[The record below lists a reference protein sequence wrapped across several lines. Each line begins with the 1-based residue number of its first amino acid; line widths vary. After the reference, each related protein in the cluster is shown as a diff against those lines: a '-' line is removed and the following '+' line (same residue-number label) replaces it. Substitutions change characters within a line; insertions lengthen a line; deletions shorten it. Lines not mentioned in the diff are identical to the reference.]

1 MKIVALTLVAFV
13 ALAGASCP
21 YAAPAPAYSAP
32 AAPSGYPA
40 PPCPTNYLFSC
51 QPNLAPAPCAQE
63 AQAPAYGSAG
73 AYTEQ
78 VPHYVGSP
86 NREQVQQFHQRI
98 GMAALMEELRGLG
111 QGIQGQQY

>member
-1 MKIVALTLVAFV
+1 MKIVAFTLVAFV

-21 YAAPAPAYSAP
+21 YAAPAVAP
-32 AAPSGYPA
+32 AAAPGYPA

-51 QPNLAPAPCAQE
+51 QPNLAPVPCAQ
-63 AQAPAYGSAG
+63 QAPAYGSAG

-78 VPHYVGSP
+78 VPRYVENPS
-86 NREQVQQFHQRI
+86 REQLQRFHQRV

>member
-1 MKIVALTLVAFV
+1 MKIVAFTLVAFV

-21 YAAPAPAYSAP
+21 YAAPAAAYPAP
-32 AAPSGYPA
+32 VAPSGYPA

-63 AQAPAYGSAG
+63 APAYGSAG

-78 VPHYVGSP
+78 VPHYVGNPS
-86 NREQVQQFHQRI
+86 REQVQQFHQRI

>member
-1 MKIVALTLVAFV
+1 MQIVALTLVAFV
-13 ALAGASCP
+13 AIAGASCP

-32 AAPSGYPA
+32 AASSGYPA

-63 AQAPAYGSAG
+63 AAAFGSAG

-86 NREQVQQFHQRI
+86 NREQLQQFHQRI